1 MDKEKLLKKYILA
14 FTIQAVSAC
23 SYWFLFLS
31 RKELDIGKLYLIPL
45 LLLLVSSIYIE
56 KNYTRI
62 MPMILSI
69 YDTIEKFEKQNILLY
84 VILFIWF
91 VPSFFLVLKSDGI
104 LSNILPS
111 LIFLVFPFIN
121 VNNKRIEYLKNK
133 PEGLNF

>member
-14 FTIQAVSAC
+14 FTVQAVSAC

-31 RKELDIGKLYLIPL
+31 RKEFDTGKLYLIPL

-56 KNYTRI
+56 KNSTRI

-69 YDTIEKFEKQNILLY
+69 YDTIEKFEKQNNLLY

-91 VPSFFLVLKSDGI
+91 IPSFFLVLKSDGI

-133 PEGLNF
+133 PEGMNF